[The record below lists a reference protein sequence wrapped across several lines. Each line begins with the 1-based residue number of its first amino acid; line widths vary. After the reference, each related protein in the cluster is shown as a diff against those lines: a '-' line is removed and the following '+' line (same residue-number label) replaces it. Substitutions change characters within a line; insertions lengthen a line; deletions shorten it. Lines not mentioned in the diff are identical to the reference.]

1 MPIDEERVLID
12 TDILI
17 YATLD
22 DDPRGGLSRELL
34 LSRSGPERFVSVQN
48 LAEMYP
54 NLTGPKMENPDDPI
68 TARKKMQSIASLPGI
83 QILPL
88 TGDVQS
94 VALELCEK
102 HGITRQRYYD
112 AQLAATMLVHGIALI
127 LTENASDFVDM
138 PEIRAVNPFKQPA

>member
-12 TDILI
+12 TNILV

-22 DDPRGGLSRELL
+22 DDPRGGASRELL
-34 LSRSGPERFVSVQN
+34 LSHGGPERFVSVQN

-54 NLTGPKMENPDDPI
+54 NLTGPKMENPDNPA
-68 TARKKMQSIASLPGI
+68 TARAKIHSIASLPGI

-88 TGDVQS
+88 TSDVQS

-112 AQLAATMLVHGIALI
+112 AQLSATMIVHGI
-127 LTENASDFVDM
+127 
-138 PEIRAVNPFKQPA
+138 